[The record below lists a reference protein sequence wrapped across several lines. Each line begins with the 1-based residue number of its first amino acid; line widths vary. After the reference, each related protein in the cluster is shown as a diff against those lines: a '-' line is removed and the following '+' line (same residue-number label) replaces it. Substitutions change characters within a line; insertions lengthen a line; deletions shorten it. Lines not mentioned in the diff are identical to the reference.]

1 MRRFFAILALGVA
14 LASGGMARAET
25 VADVRAQLTALNGQ
39 IQQLRDELVRQ
50 GAAGGLSRD
59 PATVLVRLDQLEA
72 ELRRLTGRVDVL
84 VNDIDRI
91 VTEASNRAGELDFRV
106 TELEGGDVSLI
117 GTPEPLGGG
126 VTELRPRARPAQT
139 PIGQAA
145 PDASPIASERSA
157 FDAAVAA
164 ADGGDNVRASELFS
178 TFLATYPG
186 GPLSAEA
193 QFRRGEAL
201 SALADWQSAARSYL
215 DAFSGAPDGPFAPRA
230 LFRLGVSLGEL
241 GQVTQACQ
249 TLAEVD
255 ARYPGSDVAGDVAA
269 RRTMLNCQ

>member
-1 MRRFFAILALGVA
+1 MRRFIAILTLGAV
-14 LASGGMARAET
+14 LASGGLARAQN

-50 GAAGGLSRD
+50 GAAGGLPTD
-59 PATVLVRLDQLEA
+59 PASVLVRLDQLEA

-126 VTELRPRARPAQT
+126 VTELRPRARP
-139 PIGQAA
+139 GAA
-145 PDASPIASERSA
+145 PLGPTAPEAQPIANERSA
-157 FDAAVAA
+157 FEAAVAA
-164 ADGGDNVRASELFS
+164 ADGGDDVRAAELFTS
-178 TFLATYPG
+178 FLATYPG

-193 QFRRGEAL
+193 QFRRGESQ

-215 DAFSGAPDGPFAPRA
+215 DAFSGAPDGPYAPRA

-249 TLAEVD
+249 TLDEVD
-255 ARYPGSDVAGDVAA
+255 ARYPGSEVAGDVAE
-269 RRTMLNCQ
+269 RKRMLNCL